1 MLNMATNQNQTI
13 EVEKEKVR
21 LQQEQAKNFNKL
33 IDKGFPLIERYLN
46 AKLEKIEA
54 PRFKWTFVIFGVLLI
69 LILGITAF
77 LTFYD
82 KLNPENFTF
91 LLGILIG
98 SIITLLGDILSN
110 FGGNN

>member
-1 MLNMATNQNQTI
+1 MVTNQNTLL

-21 LQQEQAKNFNKL
+21 LQQEQTKNFNKL
-33 IDKGFPLIERYLN
+33 IDKGFPILERYLN

-54 PRFKWTFVIFGVLLI
+54 PKFKWTFIIFGILLVLI
-69 LILGITAF
+69 LASTAF

-98 SIITLLGDILSN
+98 SIITLLGDILLN